1 MKGTCVL
8 LAWRLLNRPC
18 FSLVRCV
25 DKRRGPPFTAW
36 PVGGRA
42 DGMRQKPDSKAWVG
56 SVTLVPPS
64 YPEEAIP
71 TAREK

>member
-1 MKGTCVL
+1 MCVAGMETVTQPL
-8 LAWRLLNRPC
+8 LLLSEVGRQTQRSP
-18 FSLVRCV
+18 FYSVAS
-25 DKRRGPPFTAW
+25 RGQ
-36 PVGGRA
+36 A
-42 DGMRQKPDSKAWVG
+42 DGMRQKPGSKAWVG

>member
-1 MKGTCVL
+1 MKGTCIAGMETVTQTL
-8 LAWRLLNRPC
+8 LL
-18 FSLVRCV
+18 FSEVGRQTQ
-25 DKRRGPPFTAW
+25 RSPFTVW

-42 DGMRQKPDSKAWVG
+42 DGMRQKPGRKAWAG